1 MSSLKNLNINFKMA
15 LCLKL
20 IDFSTC
26 FPKMTLLDGMVV
38 YLEGMLSRIMFVFF
52 FWGCF
57 QKWNPCNQKRGFPDP
72 STTGRSDVLTRN
84 SVMCDPK
91 TNQHVLIFPSN
102 SSKTLM
108 PTATDHFTQTT
119 LTLVHNQQ
127 ILIIKI

>member
-1 MSSLKNLNINFKMA
+1 MNFMSRNL
-15 LCLKL
+15 
-20 IDFSTC
+20 
-26 FPKMTLLDGMVV
+26 
-38 YLEGMLSRIMFVFF
+38 
-52 FWGCF
+52 
-57 QKWNPCNQKRGFPDP
+57 CNQKRGFPDP
-72 STTGRSDVLTRN
+72 STIEQSDVLTRN